1 MAIDDIK
8 KYIEKL
14 CTPTKFFLIYM
25 FIYLIYSIY
34 MFFKGNSSN
43 KKIPFISILSI
54 KVLVIIGW
62 ASIIDY
68 FCDNTD
74 NYISW
79 GLASIPIFFN
89 SLRIVY

>member
-1 MAIDDIK
+1 MALDDIK

-14 CTPTKFFLIYM
+14 CTPTKFYLIYM
-25 FIYLIYSIY
+25 FIYLIY
-34 MFFKGNSSN
+34 MFFKGTSSN
-43 KKIPFISILSI
+43 KKIPFFSILSI

-62 ASIIDY
+62 ASIINY

-89 SLRIVY
+89 SLNIVYH

>member
-14 CTPTKFFLIYM
+14 CTPTKFYLIYM
-25 FIYLIYSIY
+25 FIYLIY
-34 MFFKGNSSN
+34 MFIKGTFSN
-43 KKIPFISILSI
+43 KKIVIFSKLSI
-54 KVLVIIGW
+54 TLIVIIGW
-62 ASIIDY
+62 GSIINY
-68 FCDNTD
+68 FCDNND

-89 SLRIVY
+89 SLHIV